1 MKLLPD
7 LTTFRGAAF
16 ACLATLAV
24 LIAPV
29 LLYPGDDEDASR
41 PLIER
46 SLKRIRKDTM
56 SPDAADQV
64 TAGYY
69 EGLFDASSRTISTNR
84 LITGKWATNWS
95 RYKGLPM
102 NPTNRRIPGFL
113 YYDLE
118 PNADR
123 LEAGV
128 RVVTNSHGMPDKEYP
143 LQRPEGSHRIALI
156 GDSIAQ
162 GLGATYGKVFEA
174 LLEERLNAELPAP
187 GVEQYEILNFS
198 VGGYR
203 ITQMLWVVQNKVP
216 QFHPQVDVVV
226 FTDLT
231 AFRKWGDHLVQLVH
245 DGVDLEY
252 PYLKE
257 LVAKANLRPDDDPQT
272 FDAKLEPYRL
282 ETVRWALTEMQDS
295 AEQNGAELML
305 FLVPQVLDQDMIR
318 ERFDGVRETAAEL
331 DIPVVDATDTFAGV
345 SDLSPYRLGPLNN
358 HPTDAGHQMIADNL
372 WNKLR
377 TDPRAWALFTGAP
390 APAP

>member
-1 MKLLPD
+1 MSFLPD
-7 LTTFRGAAF
+7 ITKFRGAAL
-16 ACLATLAV
+16 ACLVTLAAM
-24 LIAPV
+24 LAPV
-29 LLYPGDDEDASR
+29 LVFPGDDDDPGR
-41 PLIER
+41 PAAER
-46 SLKRIRKDTM
+46 ALKRVRKETM

-69 EGLFDASSRTISTNR
+69 EDLFDASSRTISTNR
-84 LITGKWATNWS
+84 LVTGKWATNWS

-123 LEAGV
+123 PEAGGH
-128 RVVTNSHGMPDKEYP
+128 VVTNSHGMPDQEYP
-143 LQRPEGSHRIALI
+143 LERPEGARRLAII

-162 GLGATYGKVFEA
+162 GLGASHGKVFEA
-174 LLEERLNAELPAP
+174 LLEERLNAEHPAP
-187 GVEQYEILNFS
+187 DVERYEILNFA

-216 QFHPQVDVVV
+216 PFHPQVDIVV

-257 LVAKANLRPDDDPQT
+257 LAARADLRPDDDPQT

-282 ETVRWALTEMQDS
+282 QTVRWALTEMK
-295 AEQNGAELML
+295 AATRANGAELML
-305 FLVPQVLDQDMIR
+305 FLVPQVLDQEMIR
-318 ERFDGVRETAAEL
+318 ERFDGVRELAAEL

-345 SDLSPYRLGPLNN
+345 QDLSPYRLGPMNN
-358 HPTDAGHQMIADNL
+358 HPTDAGHAMIAENL
-372 WNKLR
+372 WKKLR
-377 TDPRAWALFTGAP
+377 ADPRAWALFAGTAAP
-390 APAP
+390 AP